1 MLKNKK
7 IYISVC
13 LLALLFFAS
22 FFYPFRQKIQPNVT
36 PLVSVIIPAYNHENF
51 VQETL
56 LSIINQ
62 TYKNI
67 ELIVIDDGSKDTTF
81 QVIEKTLK
89 AYPDRFVR
97 TDISTQ
103 SNAGTTIT
111 LNRLLKKAKG
121 DFVYLI
127 ASDDVAYPTAIEKEL
142 KFLQTHP
149 DYVLAVGDNRFID
162 ENSSPVSVRS
172 DLSIETDSSKPAF
185 KTFAHLLHVK
195 PLLSGKGLYQRGLF
209 GNYFELLRSGNHVP
223 NGYLIRKSALDKFT
237 FTPDA
242 PLEDHYMM
250 LQLSKR
256 GKFGFIDEVLF
267 SYRRHSRN
275 TASKE
280 NHSKMLEMDRKTL
293 DYENRICVHDPF
305 NSQYFFKVNLHKL
318 KCKLEYIISG
328 HI

>member
-7 IYISVC
+7 TYISLC
-13 LLALLFFAS
+13 LLALLFFVS
-22 FFYPFRQKIQPNVT
+22 FFYPFRKKIQPNAT

-111 LNRLLKKAKG
+111 LNRLLKKAEG

-162 ENSSPVSVRS
+162 ENGNPVAVRS
-172 DLSIETDSSKPAF
+172 DLSVETDFSKPAF

-195 PLLSGKGLYQRGLF
+195 PLLSGKGLYQSGLF
-209 GNYFELLRSGNHVP
+209 GNYFELLHFGNHVP

-242 PLEDHYMM
+242 PLEDYYMM
-250 LQLSKR
+250 LQLSKL
-256 GKFGFIDEVLF
+256 GKFEYIDEVLF
-267 SYRRHSRN
+267 SYRRHSAN
-275 TASKE
+275 TNNAA
-280 NHSKMLEMDRKTL
+280 NHRKMLSIQNKTL
-293 DYENRICVHDPF
+293 DYENRLCIREPF
-305 NSQYFFKVNLHKL
+305 SGKYFFEINLHKI
-318 KCKLEYIISG
+318 KCKLKHLMSEG
-328 HI
+328 